1 MDTHIPFWNS
11 LDKFVG
17 KIINTI
23 YSSLER
29 DLPQSLVFGS
39 TLGENSPS
47 PLHYGT
53 EWIFIETLNTQ
64 GFIKIKNYW
73 I

>member
-1 MDTHIPFWNS
+1 MDPHILFFNS
-11 LDKFVG
+11 LGKFVG

-29 DLPQSLVFGS
+29 DLPQRLVLGS
-39 TLGENSPS
+39 TLRENSPS

-53 EWIFIETLNTQ
+53 EWIFIDVKHTR
-64 GFIKIKNYW
+64 IYKN
-73 I
+73 